1 MSDPGTYF
9 AHDAA
14 RRMTSARQGGSAQ
27 SAYFSYDQRDWVTKA
42 AFAKTSSPDTTHEW
56 GYIGSGE
63 RVLMIGG
70 QGGTTPTYLA
80 YDGSKLLTE
89 RDENAFTYGRYRH
102 GSYVGVEDQESGT
115 VMTPSVDERGSVLYL
130 ADAPS
135 GGSAVYTAF
144 GWEVTNTLATTTRL
158 MFMPSLFEK
167 LNLSNM
173 QLSMT
178 ATGLYWPLFGVG
190 LLGQRLVSGRRDDD
204 GDDPRDTPPPV
215 YYGEEIDADA
225 CEPKLITVRAV
236 RGGSYDGNLPAM
248 PFSQGGG
255 RVLGPVFAEHQMGRG
270 QDFLGYTFEARVEV
284 TDNPS
289 SCTYWQ
295 FIRQRAWVIGQPQQA
310 TIWHIDDPDWFPGWT
325 PGAVPPPATGRNP
338 VTTLRPHNETVLK
351 PNNPPGFGRY
361 EELVRKGAI
370 WADRP
375 GLPGNNVVRV
385 ESQFQIKVVG
395 KTTVCKTDTFGFRSI
410 VNRKQRLLH
419 GQTDMPGDEKTW
431 VCSVMLRGRQPQRL
445 PSPPEPGPEGSTG
458 SPEPEFPWPSFG
470 RVDPSKGEAVP
481 EPPENEGR

>member
-56 GYIGSGE
+56 GYTGSGE

-158 MFMPSLFEK
+158 MFVPSLLEK
-167 LNLSNM
+167 LNLSNL

-190 LLGQRLVSGRRDDD
+190 LVGAGPGWLPRIPMRRTEEDPFPERTRAKQLREFLVNLLGNDGFILRDD
-204 GDDPRDTPPPV
+204 GDDPRDTPPPIV
-215 YYGEEIDADA
+215 HGEEIDSECA
-225 CEPKLITVRAV
+225 CTSV
-236 RGGSYDGNLPAM
+236 
-248 PFSQGGG
+248 FSG
-255 RVLGPVFAEHQMGRG
+255 
-270 QDFLGYTFEARVEV
+270 
-284 TDNPS
+284 
-289 SCTYWQ
+289 CW
-295 FIRQRAWVIGQPQQA
+295 IRS
-310 TIWHIDDPDWFPGWT
+310 
-325 PGAVPPPATGRNP
+325 N
-338 VTTLRPHNETVLK
+338 
-351 PNNPPGFGRY
+351 
-361 EELVRKGAI
+361 
-370 WADRP
+370 
-375 GLPGNNVVRV
+375 
-385 ESQFQIKVVG
+385 
-395 KTTVCKTDTFGFRSI
+395 RS
-410 VNRKQRLLH
+410 
-419 GQTDMPGDEKTW
+419 
-431 VCSVMLRGRQPQRL
+431 
-445 PSPPEPGPEGSTG
+445 
-458 SPEPEFPWPSFG
+458 
-470 RVDPSKGEAVP
+470 GEA
-481 EPPENEGR
+481 NCKIGC